1 MRHLFYFFLISI
13 IAFWSCDSQ
22 DNNKSAAPS
31 KSQIREDLLVG
42 KWHRF
47 SFKNGYSEFDI
58 DSQYVDVFS
67 QKNGRSRLEYKVE
80 NDSFKYLDI
89 DYSAKIEL
97 LNDSMLVLKNGM
109 ETATLYR
116 FDGSSG
122 DVFDSIPED
131 SDSTL
136 FKAYLEKFNKK
147 AKKEWAKAGFFIEET
162 NPQNPTQTQ

>member
-47 SFKNGYSEFDI
+47 SFKNGYSE
-58 DSQYVDVFS
+58 
-67 QKNGRSRLEYKVE
+67 
-80 NDSFKYLDI
+80 
-89 DYSAKIEL
+89 
-97 LNDSMLVLKNGM
+97 LNESMLVLKNGM